1 MTNQTLLDNQTF
13 DTVHIIGIVSCT
25 ISVIAS
31 ASILVYLFCYE
42 ARTNTK
48 KKFYRWTTGERLVV
62 YLAIFD
68 LCFSSSHGIDH
79 TYIYFTRKIPGLVL
93 CHLFAFIVKSFVL
106 GQWLTVLFIAVN
118 AFVLTVF
125 HIKLDFG
132 RFDWK
137 LLVSV
142 VGIPITFCTFGIIFN
157 YLGPRKAW

>member
-25 ISVIAS
+25 ISVTAS
-31 ASILVYLFCYE
+31 GSILVYQFCYE
-42 ARTNTK
+42 PRTNTK
-48 KKFYRWTTGERLVV
+48 KKFYLWTTGERLVV

-79 TYIYFTRKIPGLVL
+79 AYIYFTRKIPGLVL
-93 CHLFAFIVKSFVL
+93 CHLFAFVVKSFVL
-106 GQWLTVLFIAVN
+106 GQWLAALFIAVN
-118 AFVLTVF
+118 TLVLTGVF
-125 HIKLDFG
+125 HIRLYLG

-142 VGIPITFCTFGIIFN
+142 VGIPLTFCTFGIIFN
-157 YLGPRKAW
+157 YIFNYIG